1 MITEMIYLF
10 SGCWSS
16 ICQLCWWPESRRD
29 RNAAVLC
36 PIFTDFTTTLVP
48 CQSAKCTTPRGSV
61 WLVRNA
67 QRGYIHLHKNIT
79 VTFTYVRK
87 HGILKYNMDGYV
99 SMCVYFDIYIQY
111 ICALFCDW
119 KMCVRPLCRSPGS
132 LQGVGQFFPQRQPQL
147 RCIIDIM
154 IWPGGVLVA
163 VTSSSSFPEWMWY
176 FNMF

>member
-99 SMCVYFDIYIQY
+99 SMCVYFDIYIY
-111 ICALFCDW
+111 IYSIYVHYFAIEKCVYARSVAAQVLF
-119 KMCVRPLCRSPGS
+119 K
-132 LQGVGQFFPQRQPQL
+132 
-147 RCIIDIM
+147 
-154 IWPGGVLVA
+154 VLA
-163 VTSSSSFPEWMWY
+163 SSFRNVSLSFDASLTSWSDLVEFWSQ
-176 FNMF
+176 

>member
-67 QRGYIHLHKNIT
+67 QRGYIHLLHKNIT

-99 SMCVYFDIYIQY
+99 SMCVYFDIYIY
-111 ICALFCDW
+111 TVYMRIILRLKNVCTPALSQPRFSSRCWPVLSATSASASMHHWHHDLTW
-119 KMCVRPLCRSPGS
+119 WSFGRSN
-132 LQGVGQFFPQRQPQL
+132 QFVIFSGM
-147 RCIIDIM
+147 D
-154 IWPGGVLVA
+154 VV
-163 VTSSSSFPEWMWY
+163 F
-176 FNMF
+176 